1 MGERPR
7 AAAGRAPPP
16 WSSWSDVRFRAVLLA
31 NIHIGL
37 QMLRRAA
44 LAALL
49 ATAGAPDAD
58 VVTCCVPFPD
68 DTNQT
73 KAGCEA
79 LGDARRDGGVYHF
92 NTGRGTPKAVC
103 GQHANCQCCR
113 TGPKSAVCDAPSKRP
128 ASAADTNTI
137 VFPKGD
143 IPSLAYVPPGAPGAH
158 PHNGTLLAFMEPL
171 HVARSTDH
179 GRTWSA
185 PAVPDD
191 PASPGDPR
199 WPGTGSHYCC
209 PMSVYDPAS
218 KAVFLQFGNST
229 SMKGGCDID
238 IEQLGGIR
246 QLQSTDA
253 GSASPLPP
261 TM

>member
-1 MGERPR
+1 
-7 AAAGRAPPP
+7 
-16 WSSWSDVRFRAVLLA
+16 
-31 NIHIGL
+31 
-37 QMLRRAA
+37 MLRRAA

-49 ATAGAPDAD
+49 ATATAP
-58 VVTCCVPFPD
+58 
-68 DTNQT
+68 
-73 KAGCEA
+73 
-79 LGDARRDGGVYHF
+79 
-92 NTGRGTPKAVC
+92 
-103 GQHANCQCCR
+103 
-113 TGPKSAVCDAPSKRP
+113 
-128 ASAADTNTI
+128 DTNTI

-158 PHNGTLLAFMEPL
+158 AQNGTLLAFMEPL

-179 GRTWSA
+179 GRSWSA

-261 TM
+261 TPPPPRATPLPSPAGAPHFSPFAAPGPPGARTSTSRTSSARRSPPCPCPPTARASTRPQARAWSCGRSTASTAGGWSSALSATPVK

>member
-1 MGERPR
+1 
-7 AAAGRAPPP
+7 
-16 WSSWSDVRFRAVLLA
+16 
-31 NIHIGL
+31 
-37 QMLRRAA
+37 MLRRAA

-49 ATAGAPDAD
+49 ATATAP
-58 VVTCCVPFPD
+58 
-68 DTNQT
+68 
-73 KAGCEA
+73 
-79 LGDARRDGGVYHF
+79 
-92 NTGRGTPKAVC
+92 
-103 GQHANCQCCR
+103 
-113 TGPKSAVCDAPSKRP
+113 
-128 ASAADTNTI
+128 DTNTI
-137 VFPKGD
+137 VFPKGG

-158 PHNGTLLAFMEPL
+158 AQNGTLLAFMEPL

-179 GRTWSA
+179 GRSWSA

-238 IEQLGGIR
+238 IEQLGGVR

-261 TM
+261 HHVTRTTPLPTSHLLLRQGHLGLVHQRPGPAPRGEAPRAGALQRHVPQPDLGPGPGHAAGQRQVRRAAGLLRRPQRL